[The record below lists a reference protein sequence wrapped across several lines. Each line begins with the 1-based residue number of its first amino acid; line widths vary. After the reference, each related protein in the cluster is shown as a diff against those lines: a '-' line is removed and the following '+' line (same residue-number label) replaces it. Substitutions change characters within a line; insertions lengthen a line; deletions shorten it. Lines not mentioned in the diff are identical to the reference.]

1 MYNKPFGFLDVAF
14 AAAVDNMLSSS
25 SLRCY
30 PGFWRNLAMSS
41 LPNTTDSSDC
51 HLLPAAGDGCLFV
64 SYTHADRRRLPGLAC
79 SNTLPMRWSS

>member
-14 AAAVDNMLSSS
+14 AAAVGNTLSSS

-30 PGFWRNLAMSS
+30 PGFWRNLEMSS

-51 HLLPAAGDGCLFV
+51 HLLPAAGDCVLVACLCP
-64 SYTHADRRRLPGLAC
+64 THMQTKDVCPD
-79 SNTLPMRWSS
+79 